1 MRMSSRKTASLAA
14 RHDRYAATAVS
25 MCSRARDDDVF
36 RAGRLPAVAG
46 DRFEGERARK
56 GYLCRVAAGE
66 RGPEPGSDLVAQL
79 RNARQ
84 ADLLQERRQPPSAD
98 APGHAIAAGQL
109 VRAAVKRSVDVD
121 LLVHGGPVPAV
132 AARGGVS
139 GDLHARQD
147 LA

>member
-56 GYLCRVAAGE
+56 RYWCRVAAGD
-66 RGPEPGSDLVAQL
+66 RGPEPGSDLVTQL
-79 RNARQ
+79 RTARK
-84 ADLLQERRQPPSAD
+84 ADLLQERRQQPSAD
-98 APGHAIAAGQL
+98 APGHAVAADQL
-109 VRAAVKRSVDVD
+109 GRASVKRCVDVD

-132 AARGGVS
+132 AARGGASS
-139 GDLHARQD
+139 GLHARQ
-147 LA
+147 